1 MKADMNCQDFDR
13 RLEALLDGACQES
26 DWTEAESHVAGCP
39 RCRALFE
46 GAAGRGPA
54 LDEAG
59 QTSLTADILRRTGG
73 DPCGSAR
80 DRLCGF
86 VDGTLDAFDREL
98 VAGHLSTCQP
108 CAATAD
114 ALVRCAAVLPS
125 FAAVRPPGPFVTDV
139 MAATSSRPAQPSVFD
154 WAGEWLQRAAMRP
167 RFSLEVAYVC
177 TLLLVIVFGNPV
189 KAFKETASRGAAF
202 AQPRVDVA
210 VERLAAPL
218 AAARARGETVVKTV
232 ERFSSAASAS
242 PASSGLVER
251 AQRWWEAGV
260 VQRVRSLLGA
270 AAEWVRSAQE
280 LADGLAA
287 SLMGKEPGARAKPT
301 EPPSKAVR

>member
-26 DWTEAESHVAGCP
+26 DWAEAESHVAGCP
-39 RCRALFE
+39 RCRAIFE
-46 GAAGRGPA
+46 GAAGRGGA

-59 QTSLTADILRRTGG
+59 QASLTADILRRTGG

-108 CAATAD
+108 CAAMAD
-114 ALVRCAAVLPS
+114 ALVRCATVLPS
-125 FAAVRPPGPFVTDV
+125 FAAVPPPGTFVTDV
-139 MAATSSRPAQPSVFD
+139 MAATSFRPAQPTVFD
-154 WAGEWLQRAAMRP
+154 WVGEWLRRAAMRP
-167 RFSLEVAYVC
+167 RFSLEVAYAC
-177 TLLLVIVFGNPV
+177 TLLLVVIFGNPV
-189 KAFKETASRGAAF
+189 TAFKETASRGAAF
-202 AQPRVDVA
+202 AQPRVEVA

-218 AAARARGETVVKTV
+218 AAARARGETVVR
-232 ERFSSAASAS
+232 RFSSATSAS
-242 PASSGLVER
+242 PAPSGFVEK
-251 AQRWWEAGV
+251 AQRWWETGV
-260 VQRVRSLLGA
+260 AQRVRSLLGA
-270 AAEWVRSAQE
+270 AAGWLRSAQE
-280 LADGLAA
+280 LADGLVA
-287 SLMGKEPGARAKPT
+287 SLMGKEPAAAGKTT